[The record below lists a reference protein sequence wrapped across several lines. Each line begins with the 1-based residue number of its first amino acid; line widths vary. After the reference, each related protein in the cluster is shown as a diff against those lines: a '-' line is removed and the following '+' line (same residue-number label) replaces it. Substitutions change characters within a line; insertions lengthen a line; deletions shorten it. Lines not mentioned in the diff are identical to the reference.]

1 MIKEKGGEN
10 KWKSQGRA
18 TGLRPKEANQEDE
31 NSETSGRP
39 RRGTQNPSKEHL
51 ENLKQRN
58 LIRLVIIRNCF

>member
-1 MIKEKGGEN
+1 MEESAWGNNSE
-10 KWKSQGRA
+10 
-18 TGLRPKEANQEDE
+18 TKEANQEEE

-58 LIRLVIIRNCF
+58 LIRLVIIRNYFSIF

>member
-1 MIKEKGGEN
+1 MNLMEESAWGNNSE
-10 KWKSQGRA
+10 
-18 TGLRPKEANQEDE
+18 TKEANQKEE

-58 LIRLVIIRNCF
+58 LIRLVIIRNYFSIF